1 LEEKIVGSGSGGINF
16 VDDKVSGT
24 MEVRYR
30 KRRRNI

>member
-16 VDDKVSGT
+16 VDDKVNGT